1 MALASTMKKIGCDDG
16 PRVRHHLEDGE
27 QGLLISHLAALPAEH
42 PVDVHV
48 VARRARR
55 ADHLWRDARYRER

>member
-1 MALASTMKKIGCDDG
+1 MKNRRYDDV
-16 PRVRHHLEDGE
+16 PHVHHVLEGGE
-27 QGLLISHLAALPAEH
+27 QDLFISHLADHL
-42 PVDVHV
+42 VVVHV